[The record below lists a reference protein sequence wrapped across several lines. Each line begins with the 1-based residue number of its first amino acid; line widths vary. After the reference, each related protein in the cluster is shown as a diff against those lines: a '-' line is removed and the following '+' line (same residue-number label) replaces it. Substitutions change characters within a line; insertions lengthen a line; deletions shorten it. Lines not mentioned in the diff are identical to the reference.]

1 MHPALR
7 ITLAV
12 VVGAVVAV
20 ASHLADRVDRPPRLP
35 GAGRHRLVERTEQV
49 RAFVDG
55 LPVGALLFVLAG
67 WIVGAFAGGLVAA
80 WIARS
85 RAVLA
90 AAIVGALVLAATVAN
105 LAMIPHPT
113 WFAVV
118 GIAGIVLAAFAAGR
132 ILRDRAT
139 DAGVTVEG
147 ARRG

>member
-20 ASHLADRVDRPPRLP
+20 GLISLIESIGHRVYPVP
-35 GAGRHRLVERTEQV
+35 AGIDWSNNEQV

-67 WIVGAFAGGLVAA
+67 WIVGAFVGGVVAA

-105 LAMIPHPT
+105 LVIIPHPT
-113 WFAVV
+113 WFAAV
-118 GIAGIVLAAFAAGR
+118 GIAGVALASFAAGR

-139 DAGVTVEG
+139 AP
-147 ARRG
+147 A